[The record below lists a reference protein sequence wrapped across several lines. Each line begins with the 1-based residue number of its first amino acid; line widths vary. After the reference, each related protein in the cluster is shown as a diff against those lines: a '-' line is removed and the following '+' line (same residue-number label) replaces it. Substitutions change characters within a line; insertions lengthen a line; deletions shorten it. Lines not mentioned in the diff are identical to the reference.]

1 LSVIDSRRY
10 NWLLVLTPTPNT
22 QHPTPMVRE
31 YRWRFTI
38 RSYEGDAW
46 GQLSAVGLLR
56 YFEQS
61 AVEAAADAGYGSQF
75 HDEHGS
81 AWVIR
86 RMALLMPG
94 TMRPGQE
101 LEIAT
106 WISHFARVRGGRE
119 YRVSDMAS
127 GQPLASG
134 LAEWVYVDRRTL
146 SPIAIPKQ
154 LAVDFAT
161 PGAPL
166 GSYDAPLVAHL
177 ERQPEFTINRVAEW
191 HEADS
196 LGHVNNAVYA
206 DWLDDATRAAIAAM
220 GWNTAA
226 LRDQGLQLRG
236 EHYSLDYKRETIPGD
251 RVTVTT
257 RIEGISGR
265 LCAVRQTIAGA
276 DGTTLIGNSAV
287 YGWRTNAGEPTDPPE
302 GWTDEGLGL
311 KH

>member
-1 LSVIDSRRY
+1 
-10 NWLLVLTPTPNT
+10 
-22 QHPTPMVRE
+22 MVRE

-46 GQLSAVGLLR
+46 GQLSAAGLLR

-81 AWVIR
+81 GWVIR
-86 RMALLMPG
+86 RMSLLMQGP
-94 TMRPGQE
+94 MKQDQE

-119 YRVSDMAS
+119 YRVCDAEN
-127 GQPLASG
+127 GALLASG

-146 SPIAIPKQ
+146 APKAIPKE

-166 GSYDAPLVAHL
+166 GSYDAPTVDRL
-177 ERQPEFTINRVAEW
+177 ERQPEFTTHRIAEW
-191 HEADS
+191 HEADA

-206 DWLDDATRAAIAAM
+206 AWLDDAVKAAIGSM
-220 GWNTAA
+220 GWNTGV
-226 LRDQGLQLRG
+226 LRDKGLQLRG
-236 EHYSLDYKRETIPGD
+236 EHYNLDYRRSAIPGD

-257 RIEGISGR
+257 RIEGISSR
-265 LCAVRQTIAGA
+265 LCAIRQTITDA
-276 DGTTLIGNSAV
+276 DSATLVGNSAV
-287 YGWRTNAGEPTDPPE
+287 YGWRTNEGEPTRPPE
-302 GWTDEGLGL
+302 GWGGE
-311 KH
+311 

>member
-1 LSVIDSRRY
+1 
-10 NWLLVLTPTPNT
+10 
-22 QHPTPMVRE
+22 MVRE
-31 YRWRFTI
+31 YKWRFTV

-46 GQLSAVGLLR
+46 GQLSAAWLLR

-61 AVEAAADAGYGSQF
+61 AVEAAADAGYGSEF
-75 HDEHGS
+75 HDKHGS

-86 RMALLMPG
+86 RMSLLMSGP
-94 TMRPGQE
+94 MMPGQE

-119 YRVSDMAS
+119 YRVSDVRS
-127 GQPLASG
+127 DKPLASG
-134 LAEWVYVDRRTL
+134 LAEWVYVDRHTL
-146 SPIAIPKQ
+146 SPKAIPKE
-154 LAVDFAT
+154 LAVDFDT

-166 GSYDAPLVAHL
+166 GSYDAPPVARL
-177 ERQPEFTINRVAEW
+177 ELQPEFTVHRVAEW

-206 DWLDDATRAAIAAM
+206 DWLDDAVRAAIDAM

-226 LRDQGLQLRG
+226 LRDQGLQLQG

-251 RVTVTT
+251 QVTVTT

-265 LCAVRQTIAGA
+265 LCALRQTIANA
-276 DGTTLIGNSAV
+276 DGTTLIANSAV
-287 YGWRTNAGEPTDPPE
+287 YGWRTTAGEPTGPPE
-302 GWTDEGLGL
+302 GWADEGPGVRD
-311 KH
+311 

>member
-1 LSVIDSRRY
+1 
-10 NWLLVLTPTPNT
+10 
-22 QHPTPMVRE
+22 MVRE
-31 YRWRFTI
+31 YRWRFTV

-46 GQLSAVGLLR
+46 GQLSAAGLLR

-61 AVEAAADAGYGSQF
+61 AVAAAADAGYGSEF

-86 RMALLMPG
+86 RMALLMHAP
-94 TMRPGQE
+94 MRPGQE

-119 YRVSDMAS
+119 YRVSDVTS
-127 GQPLASG
+127 GEPLASG
-134 LAEWVYVDRRTL
+134 LAEWVYVDRHTL
-146 SPIAIPKQ
+146 SPKAIPKE

-166 GSYDAPLVAHL
+166 GTYDAPPVVPL
-177 ERQPEFTINRVAEW
+177 ERQPEFDVHRIAEW

-206 DWLDDATRAAIAAM
+206 DWLDDAVRAAIDSM
-220 GWNTAA
+220 GWNTAT
-226 LRDQGLQLRG
+226 LRGQGLQLRG
-236 EHYSLDYKRETIPGD
+236 EHYSLDYKRATIPGD
-251 RVTVTT
+251 EVTVTT

-265 LCAVRQTIAGA
+265 LCALRQTIANA
-276 DGTTLIGNSAV
+276 DGTTLIANSAI
-287 YGWRTNAGEPTDPPE
+287 YGWRTNTGEPTNPPE
-302 GWTDEGLGL
+302 RWSDEGSGIRG
-311 KH
+311 

>member
-1 LSVIDSRRY
+1 
-10 NWLLVLTPTPNT
+10 
-22 QHPTPMVRE
+22 MVRE
-31 YRWRFTI
+31 YRWRFTV

-46 GQLSAVGLLR
+46 GQLSAAGLLR

-61 AVEAAADAGYGSQF
+61 AVDAAADAGYGSRF

-86 RMALLMPG
+86 RMALLMHGP
-94 TMRPGQE
+94 MRPGQD

-119 YRVSDMAS
+119 YRVSDIES
-127 GQPLASG
+127 GETLASG

-146 SPIAIPKQ
+146 SPIAIPKH
-154 LAVDFAT
+154 LATDFAT

-166 GSYDAPLVAHL
+166 GSYDAPPVVRL
-177 ERQPEFTINRVAEW
+177 ERQPEFTLQRVAEW

-206 DWLDDATRAAIAAM
+206 DWLDDAARAATDAM
-220 GWNTAA
+220 GWNTGA

-236 EHYSLDYKRETIPGD
+236 EHYNLDYKRATIPGD
-251 RVTVTT
+251 QVTLTT
-257 RIEGISGR
+257 HIEGISGR
-265 LCAVRQTIAGA
+265 LCALRQTIAGA

-287 YGWRTNAGEPTDPPE
+287 YGWRTNAGEPTGPPE
-302 GWTDEGLGL
+302 GWSDEC
-311 KH
+311 